1 MRFALLTILLLAAGT
16 VFGAWQ
22 SVGPDGGYIQALAV
36 DPVQPERLYAVPY
49 EYPANARVF
58 RSLDRAASWSV
69 AGTIPYQS
77 VTAFAVD
84 PHNTSLLYALAR
96 GTALYRSTDCGQNWA
111 EAALPGYA
119 SALAPDRAVAGR
131 VYLAG
136 YYSYGGDYRAAAYVS
151 TDYGLN
157 WSVSMPAPDTV
168 SYAYAVAADPQ
179 VAGTVYLG
187 AYSTQLYK
195 STDAGASWV
204 RSSSGIPAN
213 STTQALSV
221 NPENSRVVLAAQTDG
236 VYRTSDG
243 GANWVRVGD
252 MTGAMSVAFGAG
264 GATAYALGRSDS
276 IRVWV
281 SDDSGATWFLPRP
294 GYTTLKSAQL
304 QPDPVESQTAWLSS
318 QTGIYRSTDT
328 GANWGPAHAG
338 LRITKIT
345 CISASPAD
353 PNRLYVEVVDNG
365 VFKTLTAGDSWT
377 RCNDFLSCGSICGIG
392 IAVNSGRDVLY
403 AFEGSG

>member
-1 MRFALLTILLLAAGT
+1 MALA
-16 VFGAWQ
+16 AWQ
-22 SVGPDGGYIQALAV
+22 SVGPDGGNIQALAI

-49 EYPANARVF
+49 EYPANCRVF
-58 RSLDRAASWSV
+58 RSLDHGESWTV

-77 VTAFAVD
+77 VTALAAD
-84 PHNTSLLYALAR
+84 PHNSNLLYALAR
-96 GTALYRSTDCGQNWA
+96 GTVLYRSTDCGQNWTQ
-111 EAALPGYA
+111 AALPGYA
-119 SALAPDRAVAGR
+119 NALTPDRAVAGR

-136 YYSYGGDYRAAAYVS
+136 YYNYSGAYRAAAYVS

-157 WSVSMPAPDTV
+157 WNVSMPAPDTT

-195 STDAGASWV
+195 STDAGASWT

-221 NPENSRVVLAAQTDG
+221 NPGNSLVVLAAQTDG
-236 VYRTSDG
+236 VYRSIDA
-243 GANWVRVGD
+243 GANWNRVGD
-252 MTGAMSVAFGAG
+252 MTGAMSVAFGAD
-264 GATAYALGRSDS
+264 GATACALGRSDS

-281 SDDSGATWFLPRP
+281 SSDSGATWFLPRP
-294 GYTTLKSAQL
+294 GYTTSKAAQL
-304 QPDPVESQTAWLSS
+304 QPDPAEPQTAWLNSP
-318 QTGIYRSTDT
+318 TGIYRSTDL
-328 GANWGPAHAG
+328 GANWGFAHSG
-338 LRITKIT
+338 LRISKIG

-353 PNRLYVEVVDNG
+353 MNRLYIEVMDNG
-365 VFKTLTAGDSWT
+365 VFKTATAGDSWT

-392 IAVNSGRDVLY
+392 VAVNAGRDILY